1 MNQTGA
7 PAVPEY
13 DATNQQAAPQP
24 MEEIPSYPG
33 EAAQYIPQET
43 YVPPVTT
50 QEQYATIF
58 APKVEQAPAPSLYNA
73 PEAQIVPQSKTPE
86 LQTNLTYQTREGE
99 RFFSNPE
106 LGQSTFKGGVTST
119 QLVSKVAGYY
129 TVNQGLVADPKSGLL
144 QQTAQTGDPTQ
155 AVTWQSTLLFKIL
168 QAFWSAL
175 GISK

>member
-99 RFFSNPE
+99 RFF
-106 LGQSTFKGGVTST
+106 QT
-119 QLVSKVAGYY
+119 QNLDNRHLRV
-129 TVNQGLVADPKSGLL
+129 GLHLL
-144 QQTAQTGDPTQ
+144 N
-155 AVTWQSTLLFKIL
+155 L
-168 QAFWSAL
+168 
-175 GISK
+175 